1 MWRSPGAQRRGLERA
16 ERDIGRGDAYIRSI
30 GFEKSVIAM
39 RTKVVTGSFAPDF
52 AGALTAV
59 LLLLIGTI
67 YWATSSSAETARI
80 VPPPVVDETAPA
92 LSSEVAVLAGG
103 CFWGVQGV
111 FQHVDGVSAAVSG
124 YTGGTHDTAQYHMV
138 GTGTTG
144 HAESVQITFDP
155 RRISYGRILQIYFS
169 VAHDPT
175 ELNHQGPDTGTQY
188 RSTIFTQTPEQ
199 ARIAKAYIAQL
210 SQAGVFR
217 APIVTTIEPGKEFY
231 PAEAYHQDYLT
242 LHPSEPYIAI
252 NDIPKVEALARLF
265 PDLYKSP
272 PVLVAATQR
281 AK

>member
-1 MWRSPGAQRRGLERA
+1 MPSAFPLQELPRCFDRRIVVHGDTQIPVWLGEK
-16 ERDIGRGDAYIRSI
+16 RDGDANKGAN
-30 GFEKSVIAM
+30 GFVCPGLCRRIDRGA
-39 RTKVVTGSFAPDF
+39 VTLDWND
-52 AGALTAV
+52 
-59 LLLLIGTI
+59 LLGHLLISRNG
-67 YWATSSSAETARI
+67 ANRPASRSRRNDPGI
-80 VPPPVVDETAPA
+80 VLGSGGPG
-92 LSSEVAVLAGG
+92 GG

-124 YTGGTHDTAQYHMV
+124 YAGGTHDTAQYHMV

-169 VAHDPT
+169 VAHDST

-217 APIVTTIEPGKEFY
+217 APIVTTIEPDKEFY

>member
-1 MWRSPGAQRRGLERA
+1 
-16 ERDIGRGDAYIRSI
+16 
-30 GFEKSVIAM
+30 VIAM
-39 RTKVVTGSFAPDF
+39 RTKVLTGSFAPDF

-124 YTGGTHDTAQYHMV
+124 YAGGTHDTAQYRMV

-217 APIVTTIEPGKEFY
+217 APIVTTIESGKEFY